1 MKLDIKHIIDDPDL
15 TGENWLTDAVDRKPP
30 AESQIAGR
38 GSTGRTPDDA
48 SQAAGQLGSERTFAA
63 AGQAAGGRPETL
75 QRQGEAAAGYHEKTA
90 SDPAA
95 DLSSA
100 KGSESTAGMAEAP
113 GNDAAERIIKQSRYG
128 SAGNTGTAAAGR
140 TPEPSGAGM
149 SSATEKSAV
158 IVGRSETE
166 ALSASE
172 EQLSARTVTPMDI
185 ETPADYTAEEQS
197 SISRSHGQS
206 PAGHTAGIREVLD
219 RLQQPYGMTQRMDM
233 TYDAAAASQP
243 DIGVSSAQTAPGTVD
258 QTVHGDMPHQS
269 PVYHET
275 VVSEEHGT
283 PDKVPAAERQNY
295 NTASQGAYS
304 SRQAAELADKSVS
317 EPAAFSMGGQAN
329 DRRAAADEAAT
340 TVIPAGSSG
349 GKIPPSGKK
358 QNVRKEKKTSAWVA
372 AIAVA
377 FAALIALTF
386 IYTNM
391 IPRDVNATINGEPVA
406 ITTKAHTMKELLKE
420 QGISYCEADYISVP
434 LSTYISEGMAF
445 ELDHASSF
453 KVTADG
459 KTKSFKTLKETV
471 GEALTECGI
480 KVGDKDIVEPS
491 SDTVMRDDLDIVV
504 KRVKFE
510 EKTVEEKI
518 DFKTVTKE
526 DSSLDQGKTKVVTKG
541 KKGKARVTYRIKYI
555 DGKESSKKKLSRKV
569 VKKPVDKVVAK
580 GTRFVF
586 DGSSYS
592 RKLTVK
598 AYAYT
603 GGGRTAMGTAAR
615 VGEIAVDPSVIPLGS
630 TVYIEGVGER
640 RAEDTGGN
648 IKGNTIDIYMNSE
661 AECRSWGVRYLTIYI
676 K

>member
-15 TGENWLTDAVDRKPP
+15 TGENWLTDAVDRKQP
-30 AESQIAGR
+30 AERQVT
-38 GSTGRTPDDA
+38 GSGSTPDDTA
-48 SQAAGQLGSERTFAA
+48 QAAGQLRSERIFTA
-63 AGQAAGGRPETL
+63 AGQAAGGRSETL
-75 QRQGEAAAGYHEKTA
+75 QRQGEPAGGHEKAAA
-90 SDPAA
+90 DPAA

-100 KGSESTAGMAEAP
+100 KGYQSAAGRAYAP
-113 GNDAAERIIKQSRYG
+113 GNDAAERIIKQSHYG
-128 SAGNTGTAAAGR
+128 SAGDTGTAAA
-140 TPEPSGAGM
+140 
-149 SSATEKSAV
+149 EKSF
-158 IVGRSETE
+158 
-166 ALSASE
+166 
-172 EQLSARTVTPMDI
+172 
-185 ETPADYTAEEQS
+185 
-197 SISRSHGQS
+197 ISRSHGQS
-206 PAGHTAGIREVLD
+206 PAEHTAGIHEVSD
-219 RLQQPYGMTQRMDM
+219 RSQQSYGMTQRMDM
-233 TYDAAAASQP
+233 TYDAAAVSQP
-243 DIGVSSAQTAPGTVD
+243 DIGVSSVQPEAGPASQQSHP
-258 QTVHGDMPHQS
+258 DMLHQA

-275 VVSEEHGT
+275 AVSEERET
-283 PDKVPAAERQNY
+283 PDRQMPEKVPEAEPERQNY
-295 NTASQGAYS
+295 NTASQGAYN
-304 SRQAAELADKSVS
+304 SRQAAEFADGSVS
-317 EPAAFSMGGQAN
+317 ETAAFSMNGQA
-329 DRRAAADEAAT
+329 DDGHTAIST
-340 TVIPAGSSG
+340 GSSG
-349 GKIPPSGKK
+349 GKIPPSGKMQK
-358 QNVRKEKKTSAWVA
+358 VRKEKKASAWVA

-510 EKTVEEKI
+510 KKTVEEKI
-518 DFKTVTKE
+518 AFKTVTKE

-555 DGKESSKKKLSRKV
+555 DGKEASKKKLSRKV

-603 GGGRTAMGTAAR
+603 GGGRTAMGTTAR

-676 K
+676 R

>member
-15 TGENWLTDAVDRKPP
+15 TGENWLTDAVDRKQS
-30 AESQIAGR
+30 AESQVA
-38 GSTGRTPDDA
+38 GSTGRKPDDA
-48 SQAAGQLGSERTFAA
+48 AQTAGQLRNDRTFAA
-63 AGQAAGGRPETL
+63 DGQAAVGRSETL

-90 SDPAA
+90 SGPAA

-100 KGSESTAGMAEAP
+100 KGYQSAAGMASAP
-113 GNDAAERIIKQSRYG
+113 GNDAAERIIKQSHYG
-128 SAGNTGTAAAGR
+128 SEGGTGTAAAG
-140 TPEPSGAGM
+140 
-149 SSATEKSAV
+149 
-158 IVGRSETE
+158 
-166 ALSASE
+166 
-172 EQLSARTVTPMDI
+172 
-185 ETPADYTAEEQS
+185 
-197 SISRSHGQS
+197 
-206 PAGHTAGIREVLD
+206 HTAGIHEVSD
-219 RLQQPYGMTQRMDM
+219 RSQQPYGITQRMDM
-233 TYDAAAASQP
+233 TYDAAAVGQP
-243 DIGVSSAQTAPGTVD
+243 DIGVSSAQTAPGTAD
-258 QTVHGDMPHQS
+258 QTAHGDMPHQS

-275 VVSEEHGT
+275 AVSEERGT

-304 SRQAAELADKSVS
+304 SSQAAELADGSVS
-317 EPAAFSMGGQAN
+317 EPAAFSMNGQA
-329 DRRAAADEAAT
+329 DDGH
-340 TVIPAGSSG
+340 TVISAGSSG

-358 QNVRKEKKTSAWVA
+358 QKVRKEKKASAWVA

-510 EKTVEEKI
+510 KKTVEEKI

-555 DGKESSKKKLSRKV
+555 DGKEASKKKLSRKV